1 MPICP
6 SVSILMPVL
15 NEEAYVRQAIAS
27 LVPKG
32 ELDYELL
39 VLDGGSTDQTRQI
52 VQEMSVSNPRIRLID
67 NDARIQS
74 AGVNKGAALAMDGSA
89 ILVRADCHATYPPQF
104 IPKLMAE
111 MAARKVASVVV
122 PMHTIGT
129 SFLQRAIAAAQNSR
143 LGNGGAA
150 HRSALESRFVE
161 HGHHAA
167 FDRAVFVAVGG
178 YDETFSHNE
187 DAELDLRLT
196 KSGHKIWLC
205 SDLAIAYFPRKF
217 FSSLARQYFNYG
229 SGRARTVFKHHC
241 VPGMR
246 QMLPIA
252 VLAGNFASL
261 GLGLIAHWLFFLPAA
276 GYLAACTLWSAALA
290 TRQRDIA
297 CLLSSFAAAVMHHSW
312 AAGFI
317 YRSFGL
323 LMRRSDRNG
332 AVGQRLSASISA
344 SKSEETCTSRYMT
357 CH

>member
-1 MPICP
+1 MSISA

-15 NEEAYVRQAIAS
+15 NEEAYVRQAITS
-27 LVPKG
+27 LLPQA

-52 VQEMSVSNPRIRLID
+52 VQEMSASNPRIRLIN

-74 AGVNKGAALAMDGSA
+74 AGLNKGAALAKDGSA
-89 ILVRADCHATYPPQF
+89 ILVRADCHASYPPQF
-104 IPKLMAE
+104 VPELMAE

-122 PMHTIGT
+122 PMRTVGT

-150 HRSALESRFVE
+150 HRSAVQSRYVE

-178 YDETFSHNE
+178 YDETFIHNE

-205 SDLAIAYFPRKF
+205 SDLSITYFPRNF
-217 FSSLARQYFNYG
+217 LSALARQYFNHG
-229 SGRARTVFKHHC
+229 SGRARTVFKHRC
-241 VPGMR
+241 VPRTR
-246 QMLPIA
+246 QMLPVV
-252 VLAGNFASL
+252 VLAGNFASV
-261 GLGLIAHWLFFLPAA
+261 GLGLIAHWLFFLPVA
-276 GYLAACTLWSAALA
+276 GYLAVCTLWSAALA

-297 CLLSSFAAAVMHHSW
+297 CLFSGFAAAVMHHSW
-312 AAGFI
+312 AAGFTS
-317 YRSFGL
+317 RSLRL
-323 LMRRSDRNG
+323 LIRPSDRYG
-332 AVGQRLSASISA
+332 AVEQRLLPSISA
-344 SKSEETCTSRYMT
+344 SK
-357 CH
+357 